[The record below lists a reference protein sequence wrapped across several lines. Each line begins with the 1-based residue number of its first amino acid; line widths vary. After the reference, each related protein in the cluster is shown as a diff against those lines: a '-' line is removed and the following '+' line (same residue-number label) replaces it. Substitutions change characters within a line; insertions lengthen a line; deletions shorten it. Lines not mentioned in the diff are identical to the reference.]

1 MLIFFKWLCAHLLG
15 DFTLQTKT
23 MVEHK
28 RRYKGLSGYLYL
40 HAAIHTALIY
50 LFTGW
55 WACWTLP
62 LAVFVSHSLI
72 DLWKLY
78 RPDTLL
84 YFILDQALH
93 VLVLAGLWWWF
104 QTPRHDAVLEAAR
117 SLIQNPALWITVAAY
132 IFVIWPSAFL
142 LGYLTQRWRAVIE
155 RRAAE
160 TPGSPTLSEAGRW
173 IGVFERLLV
182 LTFIL
187 TNHFEGIGF
196 LIAAKSILRFGEI
209 KGADSRAETE
219 YILIGTLM
227 SFSVS
232 ILTGLLCR
240 HLLTFAL

>member
-1 MLIFFKWLCAHLLG
+1 MALRPPTRRLHLPIQDHG
-15 DFTLQTKT
+15 GAQTS
-23 MVEHK
+23 VQ
-28 RRYKGLSGYLYL
+28 GPSPDISIL
-40 HAAIHTALIY
+40 HAGIQGALIY

-55 WACWTLP
+55 WTCWTLP
-62 LAVFVSHSLI
+62 LIVAVTHCLI

-84 YFILDQALH
+84 YFILDQSLH
-93 VLVLAGLWWWF
+93 LLVLAGLWWWF
-104 QTPRHDAVLEAAR
+104 QAPRHEAVLEVAR
-117 SLIQNPALWITVAAY
+117 SPPSKPPALWITAAAY

-142 LGYLTQRWRAVIE
+142 LGYLTRRWRAVIE

-173 IGVFERLLV
+173 IGIFERLLV

-209 KGADSRAETE
+209 KRRRQPGGETE

-232 ILTGLLCR
+232 ILAGLLCR